1 VVIKDINEVY
11 EFVGVLVESLKRS
24 GHADLADSL
33 ENAMDLGSSG
43 LEILGS
49 IGSQLVD
56 HRQVIDSIVDGE
68 IVDEVIKFVDRA
80 YGRGA

>member
-1 VVIKDINEVY
+1 MIKDVQEIY

-24 GHADLADSL
+24 GHADLADSF

-56 HRQVIDSIVDGE
+56 HRQVIDSVVDGE
-68 IVDEVIKFVDRA
+68 IVDDVINFVDTAHGRRA
-80 YGRGA
+80 